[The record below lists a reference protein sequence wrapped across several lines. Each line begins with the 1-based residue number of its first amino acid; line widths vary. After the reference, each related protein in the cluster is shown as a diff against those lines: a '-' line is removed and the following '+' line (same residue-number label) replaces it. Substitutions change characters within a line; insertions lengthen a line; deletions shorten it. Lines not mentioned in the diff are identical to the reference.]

1 MKLPLITIIDTE
13 LNRGTYMGK
22 QPVGLD
28 DFCLRITEEYKRYG
42 ADVYTIP
49 RDYYSSWVARR
60 GDSLPM
66 GWVTFQDKNRYK
78 NNTEEK
84 WMYTV
89 SSDNITNNQ
98 FSTGGDDHHSYT
110 TVSRTR
116 R

>member
-66 GWVTFQDKNRYK
+66 GWVTFQDKNV
-78 NNTEEK
+78 T
-84 WMYTV
+84 
-89 SSDNITNNQ
+89 ITRIIRKK
-98 FSTGGDDHHSYT
+98 SGCTPCPPII
-110 TVSRTR
+110 
-116 R
+116 